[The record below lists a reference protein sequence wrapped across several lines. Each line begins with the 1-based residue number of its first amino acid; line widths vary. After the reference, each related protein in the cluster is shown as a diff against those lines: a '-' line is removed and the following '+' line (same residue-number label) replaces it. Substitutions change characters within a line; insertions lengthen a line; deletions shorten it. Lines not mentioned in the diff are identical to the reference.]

1 MADYTGS
8 ILDSTTPVVYL
19 RGTSVARELSVLD
32 GPSSVTTYRYN
43 LAGVLT
49 STTTA
54 STYATAVA
62 SGAITISVRTVT
74 G

>member
-8 ILDSTTPVVYL
+8 ILDPTDPAVYL
-19 RGTSVARELSVLD
+19 RGTATARQLSVLD
-32 GPSSVTTYRYN
+32 GASATTVYYYS

-49 STTTA
+49 ITESA

-62 SGAITISVRTVT
+62 AGAITIRVASS
-74 G
+74 